1 MDTRSFLGL
10 APGRPT
16 HWRFPVTPGLCS
28 FSGNLF
34 GGAVLAA
41 GIEAMEAITGR
52 RVVWASAQ
60 YLSFAKNGDVLDLE
74 VVVPVE
80 GHFTSQARVIGR
92 VGDSEAF
99 TVSGAFG
106 TRPTT
111 AEGRFATRPLVPR
124 PLDCPERTWRLPNQE
139 SINQH
144 VEMRLARGRDID
156 DLDGRPTPDGRSA
169 LWARMPGIDEMSASS
184 LAILGD
190 WVPFGV
196 SQALGARAGGNS
208 LDNTLRVVKLVPTDW
223 VLLDIRI
230 HAIHD
235 GFAHGVVYQWAE
247 DGSLLATAS
256 QSVKVRFWEDPG
268 AQT

>member
-1 MDTRSFLGL
+1 
-10 APGRPT
+10 
-16 HWRFPVTPGLCS
+16 
-28 FSGNLF
+28 
-34 GGAVLAA
+34 
-41 GIEAMEAITGR
+41 
-52 RVVWASAQ
+52 
-60 YLSFAKNGDVLDLE
+60 
-74 VVVPVE
+74 
-80 GHFTSQARVIGR
+80 
-92 VGDSEAF
+92 
-99 TVSGAFG
+99 
-106 TRPTT
+106 
-111 AEGRFATRPLVPR
+111 
-124 PLDCPERTWRLPNQE
+124 
-139 SINQH
+139 
-144 VEMRLARGRDID
+144 MRLARGRDID
-156 DLDGRPTPDGRSA
+156 DLDGTPTPDGRSA

-208 LDNTLRVVKLVPTDW
+208 LDNSLRVVKLVPTDW

-268 AQT
+268 AQTG